1 VGYPTEQH
9 DFYCLKCGRRGVP
22 LARKLGKQRGKWH
35 RKKMF
40 CFYCRVEVNHMECRT
55 QDEVDQFK
63 KWFEEGKF
71 IEEAQESIDF
81 IKGECSR

>member
-1 VGYPTEQH
+1 
-9 DFYCLKCGRRGVP
+9 
-22 LARKLGKQRGKWH
+22 
-35 RKKMF
+35 
-40 CFYCRVEVNHMECRT
+40 MECRT